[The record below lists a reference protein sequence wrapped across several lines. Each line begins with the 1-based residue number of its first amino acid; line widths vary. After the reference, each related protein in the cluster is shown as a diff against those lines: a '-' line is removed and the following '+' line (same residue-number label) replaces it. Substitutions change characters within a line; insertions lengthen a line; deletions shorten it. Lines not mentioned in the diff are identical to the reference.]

1 MSGVAGRS
9 GRKPEP
15 RENLVR
21 RGSLKPTDVAWVPEV
36 ISSPEIPDP
45 ARPLGKVGQALWDHV
60 WTTGGTWLKLADA
73 ELALIAAELADE
85 RQMYRSRLLRDDPD
99 SWRSSIQ
106 ARRCE
111 TQTISILTE
120 LGFSPSGRARLGLA
134 VIEVERRLAKVT
146 EGRASTPSEF

>member
-73 ELALIAAELADE
+73 ELALI
-85 RQMYRSRLLRDDPD
+85 